1 MEWLKK
7 LFKKKEEKIEP
18 VKEEVKPIVME
29 EPPAPPAEIVREK
42 QFVVNCPRCGAA
54 VKVSGTASAY
64 LCGACR
70 QIFRVRI
77 EAKMV
82 KDLSAADLNQ
92 MEEPAPVEAPMP
104 VEAAPA
110 PVSAPAPVVEEEI
123 IAEENEEIVEEEVEE
138 IVEVVEEIVEEVPA
152 EETTEA

>member
-29 EPPAPPAEIVREK
+29 EPPAPPMEIVREK

-82 KDLSAADLNQ
+82 KDLNAADLQQ
-92 MEEPAPVEAPMP
+92 MEEPAPVEEPTP
-104 VEAAPA
+104 VREVPA
-110 PVSAPAPVVEEEI
+110 PVSIEEEI
-123 IAEENEEIVEEEVEE
+123 ITEEYEEIVEEEVEE
-138 IVEVVEEIVEEVPA
+138 IVEVVEEVVEEVPA

>member
-7 LFKKKEEKIEP
+7 LFRKKEKAIEP
-18 VKEEVKPIVME
+18 VKEELEPITME

-82 KDLSAADLNQ
+82 KDLNAADLQQ
-92 MEEPAPVEAPMP
+92 MEEPDPVE
-104 VEAAPA
+104 ELA
-110 PVSAPAPVVEEEI
+110 PVSAPAPVEEI
-123 IAEENEEIVEEEVEE
+123 ILEEYEEVVEEVVEE
-138 IVEVVEEIVEEVPA
+138 IVEVVEE
-152 EETTEA
+152 ETTEA

>member
-1 MEWLKK
+1 MKWLKK
-7 LFKKKEEKIEP
+7 LFKKKEKAVEP
-18 VKEEVKPIVME
+18 VKEELEPIAVE
-29 EPPAPPAEIVREK
+29 EQPAPPAEIVREK

-82 KDLSAADLNQ
+82 KDLSAADLQQ
-92 MEEPAPVEAPMP
+92 MEESASVEESMPAEEIPAPI
-104 VEAAPA
+104 
-110 PVSAPAPVVEEEI
+110 SAPAPVVEEEI
-123 IAEENEEIVEEEVEE
+123 IAEENEEIVE
-138 IVEVVEEIVEEVPA
+138 VVEE
-152 EETTEA
+152 ETTQA

>member
-7 LFKKKEEKIEP
+7 LFKKKETKIEP
-18 VKEEVKPIVME
+18 VKEELEPITME
-29 EPPAPPAEIVREK
+29 EPSAPPEEIVREK

-82 KDLSAADLNQ
+82 KDLNAADLQQ
-92 MEEPAPVEAPMP
+92 MEEPDPVE
-104 VEAAPA
+104 EPA
-110 PVSAPAPVVEEEI
+110 PVSAPAPVEEI
-123 IAEENEEIVEEEVEE
+123 ILEEYEEVVEEVVEE
-138 IVEVVEEIVEEVPA
+138 IVEVVEE
-152 EETTEA
+152 ETTEA

>member
-7 LFKKKEEKIEP
+7 LFRKKEKTIEP
-18 VKEEVKPIVME
+18 VKEELEPIAME
-29 EPPAPPAEIVREK
+29 EPSAPPAEIVREK

-82 KDLSAADLNQ
+82 KDLNAADLQQ
-92 MEEPAPVEAPMP
+92 MEEPVPVE
-104 VEAAPA
+104 EPA
-110 PVSAPAPVVEEEI
+110 PVSAPAPVEEI
-123 IAEENEEIVEEEVEE
+123 ILEEYEEVVEEVVEE
-138 IVEVVEEIVEEVPA
+138 IVEVVEE
-152 EETTEA
+152 ETTEA

>member
-7 LFKKKEEKIEP
+7 LFKKKGTKIEP
-18 VKEEVKPIVME
+18 AKEELEPIVME
-29 EPPAPPAEIVREK
+29 EPPAPPMEIVREK

-82 KDLSAADLNQ
+82 KDLNAADLQQ
-92 MEEPAPVEAPMP
+92 MEEPAPVEEPTPVREVPAP
-104 VEAAPA
+104 VPA
-110 PVSAPAPVVEEEI
+110 PVSIEEEI
-123 IAEENEEIVEEEVEE
+123 ITEEYEEIVEEEVEE
-138 IVEVVEEIVEEVPA
+138 IVEVVEEVPA